1 MSCMMVQLFV
11 PCYFASQITVQSD
24 QLALQL
30 YRSNWQEQ
38 TAGFKTAM
46 IILVERV
53 KKPIVPM
60 AGGLFAVGLP
70 LFVSVIWFLINLNIL
85 EHFKMY

>member
-1 MSCMMVQLFV
+1 MMVQLFV
-11 PCYFASQITVQSD
+11 PCYFASQITVQSH

-38 TAGFKTAM
+38 TAAFKTAM
-46 IILVERV
+46 IILVERT
-53 KKPIVPM
+53 KQPIVPM

-70 LFVSVIWFLINLNIL
+70 LFVSVSVF
-85 EHFKMY
+85 